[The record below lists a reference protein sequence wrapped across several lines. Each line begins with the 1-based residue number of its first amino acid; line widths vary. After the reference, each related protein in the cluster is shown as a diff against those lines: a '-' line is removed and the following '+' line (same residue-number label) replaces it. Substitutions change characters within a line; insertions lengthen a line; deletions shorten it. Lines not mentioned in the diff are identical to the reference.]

1 MTTKRLYRSSDERMV
16 AGVCGGLAEYF
27 DVDPTIVRVA
37 FVLLTIFDGAG
48 LALYILMWIIVP
60 ERGEVKRESGKSEK
74 AAKAEPSVSASAP
87 VSEMTEGRNR
97 AFWGVVLVLLGGVL
111 LVQQILPWKID
122 GSLLLPTVMVAVGLV
137 VVARS
142 FDS

>member
-1 MTTKRLYRSSDERMV
+1 MATKRLYRSSDERMV

-27 DVDPTIVRVA
+27 DVDPTVVRVA

-60 ERGEVKRESGKSEK
+60 ERHEGTKVMAKESV
-74 AAKAEPSVSASAP
+74 KAESVAEVAP
-87 VSEMTEGRNR
+87 TPKAGEGQSR
-97 AFWGVVLVLLGGVL
+97 AFWGIILVVLGGVL
-111 LVQQILPWKID
+111 LLEQIIPWSIN
-122 GSLLLPTVMVAVGLV
+122 GAIMVPTVLVAVGLV
-137 VVARS
+137 MVARS